1 MKRFYLLHI
10 CIIFFANHSFSQF
23 TELKNGMKINASTKI
38 KKDIY
43 LFDANINSQDPVI
56 EIEGNDIVIDFNDAT
71 LKGSNGKQMPD
82 EFYGIAILIKSG
94 KNITIKNL
102 NAKGYKVAL
111 LAKNVDGL
119 TVEHCDFSYNYRQH
133 LNSTLQKE
141 DVSDWMSYHHNEKDE
156 WLRYGAAMYLR
167 GCNNAI
173 IDNNLVTGGQCALM
187 MTECNDGMIYNND
200 FSYNSGIGIGLYKSS
215 RNKIMYNKLDWNVR
229 GFSYGVYYRGQDSAA
244 ILVFEQCN
252 ENIFA
257 YNSATHS
264 GDGFFL
270 WAGQT
275 TMDTGKGGCNDNL
288 LYRNDFSYAPTNG
301 VELTF
306 SRNKIIRNKIEEC
319 DNGIWGGYSYN
330 TLIRKNDF
338 IGNKTAIAIEQGQD
352 NKILSNNFSNDRIS
366 IKLWAKKEQP
376 TDWGYAKNRD
386 VRSMRYEI
394 ADNVFAHEH
403 LVNDISNTSYLVGRN
418 NYYKNC
424 DSLFKQDTTVSN
436 AYMTDVQVLIKETK
450 DDIHLPEIPKAQNA
464 FLSKTHPKGKKEMR
478 ITEWGPYDF
487 RYPIIW
493 NTNPLSN
500 SDTLQFDV
508 IGPKGKWKVIN
519 SNGVKNISLN
529 EGTIPSHISM
539 IKDNSLRSGT
549 LIEME
554 LIGDEITTQFG
565 EKIKSG
571 TPYRFSYRE
580 PFVPISWSVKWF
592 AFDSSSNPVQSP
604 DKISTVS
611 LVAPVKFEQ
620 TKDLHYAWWG
630 GVKDGAK
637 SYHEFFTS
645 ALGRIETEAGKY
657 ELNVTW
663 NDVVRIYI
671 DDSLAIDEWKSTKFL
686 FDESPHK
693 RVQINLVGGEHVL
706 RVEQAA
712 VGGFASLVV
721 NLKKL

>member
-1 MKRFYLLHI
+1 
-10 CIIFFANHSFSQF
+10 
-23 TELKNGMKINASTKI
+23 MKINASMKI
-38 KKDIY
+38 KKDY
-43 LFDANINSQDPVI
+43 YQFDASKDFQSPVI
-56 EIEGNDIVIDFNDAT
+56 EIEGNDIVVDFNGAT
-71 LKGSNGKQMPD
+71 MKGSNDKQMPD
-82 EFYGIAILIKSG
+82 EFYGIAILINGG

-102 NAKGYKVAL
+102 NAKGYKIAL
-111 LAKNVDGL
+111 IARNVEGL
-119 TVEHCDFSYNYRQH
+119 VIEHCDFSYNYRQH

-167 GCNNAI
+167 GCDKAV
-173 IDNNLVTGGQCALM
+173 IDNNIITGGQCALM

-200 FSYNSGIGIGLYKSS
+200 FSFNSGIGIGLYKSS

-229 GFSYGVYYRGQDSAA
+229 GFSFGVYYRGQDSAA

-306 SRNKIIRNKIEEC
+306 SRNKIIKNKIEEC

-330 TLIRKNDF
+330 TLIRKNEI

-352 NKILSNNFSNDRIS
+352 NKILSNNFRDNKIS
-366 IKLWAKKEQP
+366 IKIWGKKEQP
-376 TDWGYAKNRD
+376 ADWGYAKNRD

-394 ADNVFAHEH
+394 ADNVFNHEH
-403 LVNDISNTSYLVGRN
+403 LVNDISNTSDLVGRN

-424 DSLFKQDTTVSN
+424 DSLFKEDTTISN
-436 AYMTDVQVLIKETK
+436 AYMTDVPVLIQETK
-450 DDIHLPEIPKAQNA
+450 DDINLPEIKNPQNA
-464 FLSKTHPKGKKEMR
+464 FLSKSHPKGKKEIR

-487 RYPIIW
+487 RSPIIW
-493 NTNPLSN
+493 NTNALSK
-500 SDTLQFDV
+500 SDTLQFD
-508 IGPKGKWKVIN
+508 ILGPKGNWKMIQ
-519 SNGVKNISLN
+519 SKGTKNISLK
-529 EGTIPSHISM
+529 EGTVPSHITV
-539 IKDNSLRSGT
+539 IKNNVEKSGVE
-549 LIEME
+549 IEME
-554 LIGDEITTQFG
+554 FIGDEITTQFG
-565 EKIKSG
+565 EKIKAG
-571 TPYRFSYRE
+571 TLYHFDYKE

-592 AFDSSSNPVQSP
+592 AFDSSSNPVQTSE
-604 DKISTVS
+604 KMKAIVLQES
-611 LVAPVKFEQ
+611 VKLEQ
-620 TKDLHYAWWG
+620 TNDLHYAWWG
-630 GVKDGAK
+630 GLKESNK
-637 SYHEFFTS
+637 IFPQFFTS
-645 ALGRIETEAGKY
+645 ATGKLEVTAGKY

-663 NDVVRIYI
+663 NDIVRIYV
-671 DDSLAIDEWKSTKFL
+671 DDSLAIDEWKPVTFL

-693 RVQINLVGGEHVL
+693 RVQLNLSAGAHII

-712 VGGFASLVV
+712 SGGFASLIVG
-721 NLKKL
+721 LKRL